1 MLRTLTLVAAL
12 TIAAT
17 PALVAGAVLVAP
29 ATTSAPSGNTAATSA
44 TTTTTAAASVATTG
58 NGAPSGAHYNL
69 NLIGVPKDKTAD
81 MTNNDGH
88 RIFVQLT
95 GGEDATSLKG
105 KLFSE
110 ITRVNKIFLQPAP
123 AGESF
128 QVLDANATDANG
140 ALFQLPIDVSTKW
153 TVWARALGKPGGKSL
168 TTTCATVTVL
178 DATGLPVQEVI
189 CSVATLT
196 MQRTKNAKFMNVSS
210 SLLFVTIA
218 VDPAVDTRYHHDIDS
233 FGTALQ
239 RVPPE
244 LLLELPELRA
254 QAAPAPLLSGCWIA
268 PRAAD
273 GSRIWGPVGAG
284 TESP

>member
-123 AGESF
+123 A
-128 QVLDANATDANG
+128 TRTR
-140 ALFQLPIDVSTKW
+140 PTR
-153 TVWARALGKPGGKSL
+153 TVH
-168 TTTCATVTVL
+168 
-178 DATGLPVQEVI
+178 
-189 CSVATLT
+189 
-196 MQRTKNAKFMNVSS
+196 SS
-210 SLLFVTIA
+210 SFPLMSQPSGPSG
-218 VDPAVDTRYHHDIDS
+218 PARS
-233 FGTALQ
+233 AS
-239 RVPPE
+239 
-244 LLLELPELRA
+244 
-254 QAAPAPLLSGCWIA
+254 QAGNHSRRPAP
-268 PRAAD
+268 P
-273 GSRIWGPVGAG
+273 
-284 TESP
+284 